1 MVKEE
6 HSVQNCSASDL
17 MSAPSSLLWTLTHSG
32 TNVIEDLFPASS
44 LLAEENWL
52 QKLWSEHT
60 SDVVILDFLLSA
72 GKVICSKEKY
82 SFLCVNI

>member
-6 HSVQNCSASDL
+6 HCVQNCSVSDL
-17 MSAPSSLLWTLTHSG
+17 ISAPSSLLWNLTHNV

-52 QKLWSEHT
+52 QKLWSEHA
-60 SDVVILDFLLSA
+60 SDVVILGFLLSA
-72 GKVICSKEKY
+72 GKVICQVAFSSY
-82 SFLCVNI
+82 I